1 MASRNPPAPKD
12 AIQLLEQDHR
22 EVQDLFSEFKKFQE
36 AKQEGDDELKQEII
50 DTVCTALKV
59 HTKIEEEI
67 FYPAAREALGDDEED
82 LMNEAE
88 VEHSG
93 AKDLIAQIEDG
104 SASDPMTC
112 ARFLVLSEQID
123 HHVKEEQDEMFP
135 KLRETDMDLES
146 VGMQL
151 KARKDELMAGYEAD
165 KPGTNPDV
173 KKPTLWDR
181 LSARS

>member
-1 MASRNPPAPKD
+1 MASRNPPAPRD

-36 AKQEGDDELKQEII
+36 AEQEGDDELKQEII

-135 KLRETDMDLES
+135 KLRETDMDLEG
-146 VGMQL
+146 VGKQL

-165 KPGTNPDV
+165 TPETNSGV
-173 KKPTLWDR
+173 KKSTLWDR